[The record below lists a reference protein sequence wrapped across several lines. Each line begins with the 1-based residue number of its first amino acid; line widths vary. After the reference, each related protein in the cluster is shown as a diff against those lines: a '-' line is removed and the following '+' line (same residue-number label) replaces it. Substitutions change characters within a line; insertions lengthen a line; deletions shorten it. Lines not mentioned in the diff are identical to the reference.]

1 MNEPVLKIENL
12 SVDYVS
18 GETLVRAVDRV
29 SLDVKPGEIV
39 GLAGESGCG
48 KTTLAKAI
56 LRILPPPAIITG
68 GKIEYGGKD
77 ILEINEGELRNLR
90 WQKISIVFQSAM
102 NALNPVIR
110 VGEQIT
116 DVILAHKSVS
126 PDEAYDRARQLLEM
140 VGIHPIHIN
149 SYSHQ
154 LSGGMRQRVCIAL
167 ALALEPEIVI
177 MDEPTT
183 ALDVIVEREI
193 LNQIKDLQARLGF
206 SVIYI
211 THDLAHLLQFS
222 HRLAILYAAHIAEI
236 APTQELR
243 ENPLHPY
250 TQKLM
255 RAMPS
260 LAQSEVK
267 PETIPGTP
275 PSLANPP
282 PGCRFHPRCDRAIE
296 ICRREKPPLVEKAT
310 NHLVACHLVS

>member
-1 MNEPVLKIENL
+1 MNEPILKIENL
-12 SVDYVS
+12 SVDYVT

-68 GKIEYGGKD
+68 GKIEYRGKN
-77 ILEINEGELRNLR
+77 ILEINEGELRKLR

-110 VGEQIT
+110 IGEQIT

-126 PDEAYDRARQLLEM
+126 PDEAYDRASQLLEM
-140 VGIHPIHIN
+140 VGIHPIHLN

-167 ALALEPEIVI
+167 ALALEPDIVI

-211 THDLAHLLQFS
+211 THDLARLLQFS

-236 APTQELR
+236 APAQELQ

-260 LAQSEVK
+260 LVPSEVK

-275 PSLANPP
+275 PSLASPP

-296 ICRREKPPLVEKAT
+296 ICQREKPPLVEKAT
-310 NHLVACHLVS
+310 NHLVACHLAS